1 MADERVLQV
10 QQWLNKTYGNDSRYN
25 KITEDGK
32 TGWSTI
38 YALRRALQ
46 IELGIQE
53 TSNSFGPTTYSLCPT
68 IAQGSE
74 GNLVY
79 IVQGGLWCK
88 GYNPGGFTGYY
99 GNGTYNAVKQLK
111 TDAGFPSAS
120 GNMQRDFMKAL
131 LDMSAFTC
139 LAGSTEEIRTIQ
151 QRLNYDYY
159 NYYQICPCDGLYNRD
174 MNKMLIYALQ
184 KESLFLRKLLL

>member
-53 TSNSFGPTTYSLCPT
+53 TSNSLDLQLILCVR
-68 IAQGSE
+68 Q
-74 GNLVY
+74 L
-79 IVQGGLWCK
+79 LK
-88 GYNPGGFTGYY
+88 G
-99 GNGTYNAVKQLK
+99 
-111 TDAGFPSAS
+111 
-120 GNMQRDFMKAL
+120 
-131 LDMSAFTC
+131 
-139 LAGSTEEIRTIQ
+139 
-151 QRLNYDYY
+151 
-159 NYYQICPCDGLYNRD
+159 
-174 MNKMLIYALQ
+174 Q
-184 KESLFLRKLLL
+184 KGI